1 MVALNFDASAVS
13 GVLLEPGQY
22 EAQIISA
29 EPVQSQNNP
38 ANSYLQC
45 NIKIEGKADT
55 IVDRLNLWN
64 QSETAKEMAN
74 KTLAEIA
81 NALGMRTIPD
91 SDDMLLRPLM
101 VQVEIEVG
109 DLKPDGS
116 KYPDKNV
123 IGRYMPIGA
132 APTPQAA
139 PATLQAAWQ
148 AAQAPAAPTPQAPS
162 VPPAAPTPATS
173 PSPAPVA
180 AVPVWEQQ

>member
-1 MVALNFDASAVS
+1 MVALNFDATAVS

-109 DLKPDGS
+109 SLKPDGT
-116 KYPDKNV
+116 KYADKNV

-132 APTPQAA
+132 AAPAA

-148 AAQAPAAPTPQAPS
+148 AAQAPAAPPQAPS

>member
-1 MVALNFDASAVS
+1 MVALNFDASTVS

-22 EAQIISA
+22 QAQIISA
-29 EPVQSQNNP
+29 EPVQSQNKP
-38 ANSYLQC
+38 ENSYLKCQ
-45 NIKIEGKADT
+45 IKIEGKSDT
-55 IVDRLNLWN
+55 IVDRLNIWN

-81 NALGMRTIPD
+81 NALGMRAIPD

-132 APTPQAA
+132 AA
-139 PATLQAAWQ
+139 PATPEAIWQ
-148 AAQAPAAPTPQAPS
+148 AAQAPAAPVAPAPPMPQ
-162 VPPAAPTPATS
+162 AAPTPTPAPS
-173 PSPAPVA
+173 PSPAPA

>member
-101 VQVEIEVG
+101 VQVEIEAG
-109 DLKPDGS
+109 SLKPDGT
-116 KYPDKNV
+116 KYADKNV

-132 APTPQAA
+132 AA

>member
-1 MVALNFDASAVS
+1 MVALNFDASTVS

-22 EAQIISA
+22 QAQIISA
-29 EPVQSQNNP
+29 EPVQSQNKP
-38 ANSYLQC
+38 ENSYLKCQ
-45 NIKIEGKADT
+45 IKIEGKSDT
-55 IVDRLNLWN
+55 IVERRKIWT

-81 NALGMRTIPD
+81 NALGMRAIPD

-132 APTPQAA
+132 AA
-139 PATLQAAWQ
+139 PPEAIWQ
-148 AAQAPAAPTPQAPS
+148 AAQAPAAPVAPAPPLPQ
-162 VPPAAPTPATS
+162 AAPTPTPAPS
-173 PSPAPVA
+173 PSPAPA